1 MRKGDRTP
9 WEKLHM
15 NKTFNTIIIGAGII
29 GTSIARELSHYK
41 GSILLL
47 EKGRDVAVGAS
58 RANSGIVHGGY
69 AAKRGTLKGE
79 MATKGNRMYH
89 QLSEEL
95 GFPYSPIGSYV
106 LAFTSDEEEILN
118 QLRENGL
125 KNGVKDLAIHTKRE
139 ILVKEPLLNP
149 SLAAGLCCGET
160 GIVSPYE
167 AAIAFAENSVQNGVE
182 LKLNHEVIQIEE
194 LAEGYRVSA
203 GNQVFTGSIVINAAG
218 LYTDRISEMVGVFDF
233 KIRPRK
239 GEYLLLKRG
248 AAEGLHSV
256 IFQTPTKKGKGI
268 LVSPTTWGNLLIGP
282 NAEDTTDREDND
294 NDYSALKAILEQAR
308 LSIPTL
314 TLSSLIRV
322 FSGTRPASDKGDF
335 IIEESALPG
344 FIQVAGIESP
354 GLTSAPAIAERVRD
368 IMLAKGYVE
377 RKKNSF
383 QNRRK
388 PITRPGPLK
397 PFGEM
402 KALINLPPGDPERV
416 VCRCEQVKEA
426 TIADAL
432 ERGIPIDSLDAVKRR
447 TRAGMGACQGKF
459 CGPRVKELIHRVSGL
474 GDDEI
479 EDPLEKDQELLKDLR
494 KL

>member
-1 MRKGDRTP
+1 
-9 WEKLHM
+9 M
-15 NKTFNTIIIGAGII
+15 NKIFNTIIIGAGII

-69 AAKRGTLKGE
+69 AAKWGTLKGE
-79 MATKGNRMYH
+79 MSAKGNVLYH
-89 QLSEEL
+89 QLSKEL
-95 GFPYSPIGSYV
+95 GFPYAQIGSYV
-106 LAFTSDEEEILN
+106 LAFNDEEENSLN
-118 QLRENGL
+118 QLFENGL
-125 KNGVKDLAIHTKRE
+125 RNGLKKGVQSLDIHTKKE

-149 SLAAGLCCGET
+149 SLTAGLYCGET

-167 AAIAFAENSVQNGVE
+167 AAIAFAENGIQNGVD
-182 LKLNHEVIQIEE
+182 LKLNHEVIQIEN
-194 LAEGYRVSA
+194 LTEGYRVYA

-218 LYTDRISEMVGVFDF
+218 LYTDQISEMVGLSDF

-248 AAEGLHSV
+248 SAAGLHSV
-256 IFQTPTKKGKGI
+256 IFQTPTIKGKGI
-268 LVSPTTWGNLLIGP
+268 LVSPTTWDNLLIGP
-282 NAEDTTDREDND
+282 NAEDTTDRDNGD
-294 NDYSALKAILEQAR
+294 NDYTALKSILEQAKK
-308 LSIPTL
+308 SIPSLNL
-314 TLSSLIRV
+314 TSLIRF

-335 IIEESALPG
+335 IIEESALSG

-388 PITRPGPLK
+388 PITRPGSLK

-402 KALINLPPGDPERV
+402 KDLINLPPGDPERV

-474 GDDEI
+474 RDDEI
-479 EDPLEKDQELLKDLR
+479 DEPLEKDQELLKKLR